1 MATDNYLRKVLG
13 VILFAILI
21 VLAFLVLR
29 PVIISIIIALILA
42 FVFMPVYKWLYKYT
56 KAKSISALLIVIF
69 LILLI
74 LLPVWFLTPILIKQS
89 FTIFQSTQQIDF
101 VSPLKS
107 LFPSL
112 FASEEFAAEIGS
124 ILSSFTA
131 GIANSLVNFFAN
143 FILNFPTLILQ
154 FTVVLFTFFFVLRDS
169 EKVIDYVKSI
179 LPVSKDVE
187 RKLFEYS
194 KGITSS
200 VIYGQV
206 IIGILQGIIA
216 GIGFFI
222 FGVPNA
228 LFLTI
233 LASLAGIF
241 PIIGTVLVWLPVG
254 IYLFIAGN
262 TGSAWGVIIFGLI
275 SSTVDNFLRPMIVSR
290 RTKIHSAIILISM
303 IGGVFFFGLL
313 GFILGPLI
321 ISYLLIFLEL
331 YRGRQTSK
339 IIIEEPLK

>member
-1 MATDNYLRKVLG
+1 MSNEVYLRKVLG
-13 VILFAILI
+13 SILFAILI

-42 FVFMPVYKWLYKYT
+42 FVFLPVYKFLYKHT
-56 KAKSISALLIVIF
+56 KAKNLSAILIVVF

-74 LLPVWFLTPILIKQS
+74 ILPVWFLTPILVKQS
-89 FTIFQSTQQIDF
+89 FTIFQATQQIDF
-101 VSPLKS
+101 VGPLKS

-124 ILSSFTA
+124 ILSSFTTRA
-131 GIANSLVNFFAN
+131 ANFLVNFFAD
-143 FILNFPTLILQ
+143 FILNFPTLALQ

-169 EKVIDYVKSI
+169 EKVVAYVKSV
-179 LPVSKDVE
+179 LPVSKEVE
-187 RKLFEYS
+187 KKLFEYS

-206 IIGILQGIIA
+206 IVGIVQGIVA
-216 GIGFFI
+216 GLGFFI

-241 PIIGTVLVWLPVG
+241 PIIGTALVWIPVA
-254 IYLFIAGN
+254 IYLFISGS
-262 TGSAWGVIIFGLI
+262 TGPAWGVAIFGI
-275 SSTVDNFLRPMIVSR
+275 MSSTVDNFLRPMIVSR
-290 RTKIHSAIILISM
+290 RTKIHSAIVLISM
-303 IGGVFFFGLL
+303 IGGVFFFGIL

-331 YRGRQTSK
+331 YRGKQKSQ
-339 IIIEEPLK
+339 IIIEEPVK